1 MTTIDYLPAS
11 EAGEEIILFRAS
23 FAQQRMWFLSRLDPG
38 SHYYN
43 VPIVLHFRGAVRP
56 EAMRRALAEMVSRH
70 EILRTS
76 FVEVDG
82 EVMQAVAGDAVIT
95 LPLSEIESFGAE
107 SVPPIQRPEVRAAV
121 LDLVC
126 APFDLSVGPL
136 LRAHLLDLR
145 GGEYLLVLT
154 MHHIIVDGWS
164 IGVLCE
170 ELRQLYE
177 TEITGVPTTLPS
189 LELQIGDLAEQ
200 EHELMSGPARE
211 RHLAYWRSQLAG
223 ELSAPALPFD
233 RDRPLHNVFKG
244 STLDFTLSPSD
255 TAAIA
260 AFGRAMDVTVFA
272 TLLAA
277 FYTLLYRYSG
287 SDDQVVG
294 APMAN
299 REDHRVSALIG
310 LFVNTIPLRA
320 RIDPAT
326 GFAGLVNHVR
336 EVTLGAYEHQELPLE
351 QIIDEVAPARLPG
364 RNPMV
369 AVLFAMQSPP
379 PADLDFAGTPASFL
393 GVPTGTT
400 RADVELHFWPLGERI
415 GVQFVYSTELFDA
428 ATMEQMRDDYTALLR
443 AAIESPHLSID
454 CLPLGVDKAR
464 VTQNLAPML
473 EHAEYSVAIVGTDVE
488 VTHADLR
495 AAAARLAA
503 AMPEARG
510 GTVVLALE
518 HGPDLVG
525 ALVAVVSGGARR
537 VVWLPESLPT
547 AYRERSLCE
556 LAPAF
561 VVDDARMT
569 DVRVTD
575 VAAGD
580 THATGDPEPL
590 NTDAAIGLLDSH
602 LAEILVTLLH
612 SGRVNLV
619 DPESVPRSV
628 LTADR
633 RSAPAGV
640 LGELCVGRPVDGV
653 LPIGVPARMRRD
665 SSVELA
671 HTSRGRAWDGYRWA
685 DLMTVEAVLMDHELI
700 DDCAV
705 LSRRTSSGTAEL
717 VAYVATSAP
726 IPARRLSEFARTLLP
741 PPLVPHAFVPVA
753 ALPVNTAGALDTA
766 ALHRLPVIDDE
777 LIAQWSARLPEAT
790 QVQVVPDIAEMPR
803 ILVGDSTPRLTE
815 SQAVPA
821 AHLDV
826 HEPSLLDGGPA
837 VAPVVASLPDAL
849 VRAARE
855 AEVTELVFLDES
867 GAERTLTYAALLDAA
882 RRVLGGLRAAGLVS
896 GDLAIVH
903 LSRNDEFV
911 AAIWGCFLGGV
922 VPVPVAPN
930 AVGGAEKAATA
941 WETLD
946 QPLIIG
952 EIAQSPAHRA
962 RVVLIDELLAHDPDI
977 EHHEPDPDAVA
988 LLLLTS
994 GSTGQPKGVQLTHR
1008 NILTRSAAT
1017 AQTNSFSPTD
1027 ITFNWMPLEHV
1038 GGIVM
1043 SHLQDVYVCCR
1054 QVHAATSWVLAD
1066 PLRWLT
1072 IADRYRVTNTWA
1084 PNFAFGLI
1092 ADRLAETPSADRFD
1106 LTRMRFILNGGE
1118 AIVPRVARR
1127 FLRMLEHFGLPRTA
1141 MHPSWGMSET
1151 SSGVVFSENFSVET
1165 TTDDDEFTALGKPI
1179 PGTRLRVVDMDHA
1192 IVPAGAIGR
1201 VQISGPTVTRG
1212 YYADP
1217 ERTEEVFT
1225 ADNWFDTGD
1234 LGRIRDGALT
1244 LTGRAKDII
1253 IVNGVN
1259 YSCHAIESA
1268 VEESSSVLSSYA
1280 AAIAVRPP
1288 GSETD
1293 ALAIVFSPQPGVV
1306 EDEVLAD
1313 VRARVLA
1320 VGPNPDLLIPVPPE
1334 SIPKTDIGKIQR
1346 SLLRQRFIDGEFA
1359 EIVRRVQTSGA
1370 AANTVPN
1377 WFFRPVWHR
1386 RDRLRPSTPL
1396 DGAVLLLG
1404 ESGDLGALLADQLG
1418 AHGVH
1423 VVSGAVADAAAGLGL
1438 PPGTPAI
1445 RTVVYFAA
1453 EQTDPGTLVDSP
1465 EALSG
1470 SIFDVMR
1477 IIRTFC
1483 VDERAAGQ
1491 PPALYVI
1498 VGGSQPVTDTY
1509 EAADPELAPIPALL
1523 RSAVAEMP
1531 GLRVR
1536 FVDLERGDPATGA
1549 YQVAGELG
1557 YSTNDIEVAYRAG
1570 VRWVKALERLSDEP
1584 IAAAEIPSGAMH
1596 LISGGLGGLA
1606 YELARLLIERFDGR
1620 VLLVGHRDPDE
1631 RQSAAYRRLCDIAGQ
1646 DAIRLKIADV
1656 CDIDQMWDA
1665 VTTAEGDWGV
1675 QLSGIWHLAG
1685 AYREQP
1691 LAATTDA
1698 ELADV
1703 SAAKVAGVRV
1713 LHRVA
1718 LQRPGIR
1725 FVSFSSVNGFFGGST
1740 VGGYSAANAYLDAFA
1755 LYQRRDCGMAAHS
1768 IAWTMWDHM
1777 GMSAHVEHL
1786 EGTRA
1791 RGYRVVGRTEAL
1803 NSLLVALAHDEPHV
1817 LVGLDDTK
1825 SAIRSRLSGVA
1836 PAGQV
1841 LVADLLG
1848 ATPEFADVRLR
1859 DRYDLL
1865 VPTRIES
1872 AGVARKWVAAR
1883 DDTERRVS
1891 AIWRQVLGSDNFG
1904 VTDSFFDIGGNS
1916 VLLALAQRLVQEE
1929 FERPIALV
1937 DLFRYPTVSSLAA
1950 YLSSSE
1956 IDSDPGNPEPG
1967 MGNDPDPGVGSDR
1980 ARIRKEARRRRRAP

>member
-11 EAGEEIILFRAS
+11 TSGEEIILFRAS

-56 EAMRRALAEMVSRH
+56 DAMQRALAEMVSRH
-70 EILRTS
+70 EILRTT

-82 EVMQAVAGDAVIT
+82 EVMQAVAGDASVT
-95 LPLSEIESFGAE
+95 LPLRQVEYSEAH
-107 SVPPIQRPEVRAAV
+107 SVPPMQRGDVRAAV

-126 APFDLSVGPL
+126 APFDLSAGPL
-136 LRAHLLDLR
+136 MRAHLLDLR
-145 GGEYLLVLT
+145 DGEYLLVLT

-164 IGVLCE
+164 IGVMCE
-170 ELRQLYE
+170 ELRQLYGAE
-177 TEITGVPTTLPS
+177 VTGVPAALPP

-200 EHELMSGPARE
+200 EHDVMSGPARE

-223 ELSAPALPFD
+223 ELSSPALPFD
-233 RDRPLHNVFKG
+233 RDRPSHNVFHG
-244 STLDFTLSPSD
+244 ATLDFALSPSD
-255 TAAIA
+255 TAAMA
-260 AFGRAMDVTVFA
+260 AFGRDMDVTVFA

-320 RIDPAT
+320 RIDPTA
-326 GFAGLVNHVR
+326 GFAELVNHVR

-379 PADLDFAGTPASFL
+379 PADLDFAGTPASFV

-415 GVQFVYSTELFDA
+415 GAQFVYSTELFDA
-428 ATMEQMRDDYTALLR
+428 ATMEYMRDDYAALLR
-443 AAIESPHLSID
+443 AAIASPHLSID
-454 CLPLGVDKAR
+454 LLPLGADQAHVA
-464 VTQNLAPML
+464 QSLAPML
-473 EHAEYSVAIVGTDVE
+473 QHAESSVAIVDNDVE
-488 VTHADLR
+488 VTHAELR
-495 AAAARLAA
+495 TTAVRLAA
-503 AMPEARG
+503 AMPAARG
-510 GTVVLALE
+510 GTVMLALE
-518 HGPDLVG
+518 RGPDLVA
-525 ALVAVVSGGARR
+525 ALVAAVSAGAGR
-537 VVWLPESLPT
+537 VVWLPASLPIP
-547 AYRERSLCE
+547 YRERSLRE
-556 LAPAF
+556 LAPAY
-561 VVDDARMT
+561 VVDDAR
-569 DVRVTD
+569 VASL
-575 VAAGD
+575 AAGD
-580 THATGDPEPL
+580 TRATGGSEPL
-590 NTDAAIGLLDSH
+590 NTDASIGLLDSS
-602 LAEILVTLLH
+602 LADILVTVLH
-612 SGRVNLV
+612 SGRVNLL
-619 DPESVPRSV
+619 DADTVPHAV

-633 RSAPAGV
+633 RLAPPGV
-640 LGELCVGRPVDGV
+640 LGELCVGRPGDGV
-653 LPIGVPARMRRD
+653 LPTGIPARMRRD
-665 SSVELA
+665 SSVQIA
-671 HTSRGRAWDGYRWA
+671 HTPRGRAWDGYRWA
-685 DLMTVEAVLMDHELI
+685 DLVTIDSVLMDHELI
-700 DDCAV
+700 DDCAM
-705 LSRRTSSGTAEL
+705 LSRRTSAGSTEL
-717 VAYVATSAP
+717 VAYIATSAP
-726 IPARRLSEFARTLLP
+726 ITARRLSEFARTVLP
-741 PPLVPHAFVPVA
+741 PALVPRAFVPVA
-753 ALPVNTAGALDTA
+753 TLPVTTTGALDIA
-766 ALHRLPVIDDE
+766 ALYRLPVIDDE

-790 QVQVVPDIAEMPR
+790 QIQVVPVIAETPR
-803 ILVGDSTPRLTE
+803 ILVDDPTPQPKQTRT
-815 SQAVPA
+815 ADATP
-821 AHLDV
+821 LDV
-826 HEPSLLDGGPA
+826 DEPSVLDGGPA
-837 VAPVVASLPDAL
+837 VVPVVASLPDAL
-849 VRAARE
+849 VRAARD
-855 AEVTELVFLDES
+855 AAATELVFLDES
-867 GAERTLTYAALLDAA
+867 GVERSLTYTEVLDAA
-882 RRVLGGLRAAGLVS
+882 GRVLGGLRAAGLGP
-896 GDLAIVH
+896 GDLAIVR

-911 AAIWGCFLGGV
+911 AAIWGCFLGGI

-930 AVGGAEKAATA
+930 VVGGAEKAVTA
-941 WETLD
+941 WNTLD
-946 QPLIIG
+946 QPVIIS
-952 EIAQSPAHRA
+952 EVAQPPVHQTA
-962 RVVLIDELLAHDPDI
+962 RVVLIGDLLAHDPDT
-977 EHHEPDPDAVA
+977 EHHVADPDAVA

-994 GSTGQPKGVQLTHR
+994 GSTGVPKGVQLTHR
-1008 NILTRSAAT
+1008 NILSRSAAT
-1017 AQTNSFSPTD
+1017 AQTNAFSPAD
-1027 ITFNWMPLEHV
+1027 ISFNWMPLEHV

-1043 SHLQDVYVCCR
+1043 SHLQDVYVCCQ

-1072 IADRYRVTNTWA
+1072 IVDRYRVTNTWA

-1092 ADRLAETPSADRFD
+1092 ADRLAETPNAERFD
-1106 LTRMRFILNGGE
+1106 LTRLRFILNGGE
-1118 AIVPRVARR
+1118 AIVPRIARR
-1127 FLRMLEHFGLPRTA
+1127 FLRMLENFGLPRTA
-1141 MHPSWGMSET
+1141 MRPSWGMSET
-1151 SSGVVFSENFSVET
+1151 SSGVVFSQNFSVET
-1165 TTDDDEFTALGKPI
+1165 TTDVDEFTELGKPI
-1179 PGTRLRVVDMDHA
+1179 PGTTLRVVDKENTA
-1192 IVPAGAIGR
+1192 VPVGDIGR

-1217 ERTEEVFT
+1217 ERTGEAFT
-1225 ADNWFDTGD
+1225 ADGWFDTGD
-1234 LGRIRDGALT
+1234 LGRMHGGALT

-1259 YSCHAIESA
+1259 YTCHAIESA
-1268 VEESSSVLSSYA
+1268 VEESPLVISSYA

-1288 GSETD
+1288 GSDTD
-1293 ALAIVFSPQPGVV
+1293 ALAIVFSPPAGAT
-1306 EDEVLAD
+1306 EEEVLAD
-1313 VRARVLA
+1313 VRVRVLA
-1320 VGPNPDLLIPVPPE
+1320 VGPNPDLLIPVAPE

-1346 SLLRQRFIDGEFA
+1346 SLLRQRFDDGEFA
-1359 EIVRRVQTSGA
+1359 DIVRRVQTSSA
-1370 AANTVPN
+1370 SANTLPN
-1377 WFFRPVWHR
+1377 WFYRPVWHR
-1386 RDRLRPSTPL
+1386 RDLLRPSAPV
-1396 DGAVLLLG
+1396 DGAVLILG
-1404 ESGDLGALLADQLG
+1404 EAGDLSAQLADRLSAQ
-1418 AHGVH
+1418 GVH
-1423 VVSGAVADAAAGLGL
+1423 VVRAAVADVAARLGSSG
-1438 PPGTPAI
+1438 GTTAI

-1453 EQTDPGTLVDSP
+1453 PRAGAENEDSSREPIPGSV
-1465 EALSG
+1465 
-1470 SIFDVMR
+1470 FDVVR
-1477 IIRTFC
+1477 IIRTFF
-1483 VDERAAGQ
+1483 DEGRGDHQ

-1498 VGGSQPVTDTY
+1498 GGGIEPVTDVD
-1509 EAADPELAPIPALL
+1509 EVDPELAPIPVLL

-1536 FVDLERGDPATGA
+1536 FVDLDQGDPAAGA
-1549 YQVAGELG
+1549 DHVAGELG

-1570 VRWVKALERLSDEP
+1570 DRWVKGLERLPGEP
-1584 IAAAEIPSGAMH
+1584 TAGAKIPSGALH

-1631 RQSAAYRRLCDIAGQ
+1631 RQSAAYQRLCDIAG
-1646 DAIRLKIADV
+1646 DRAIRLKVADV
-1656 CDIDQMWDA
+1656 RDFDQVWAA
-1665 VTTAEGDWGV
+1665 VTSAEDDWGI

-1691 LAATTDA
+1691 LATTTDT

-1703 SAAKVAGVRV
+1703 SAAKVSGARV

-1718 LQRPGIR
+1718 LRRKGIR

-1755 LYQRRDCGMAAHS
+1755 LYQRRNCGIAAHS
-1768 IAWTMWDHM
+1768 IAWTMWDRV

-1791 RGYRVVGRTEAL
+1791 GGYRVLGRTEAL

-1825 SAIRSRLSGVA
+1825 SAIRARLSGVA

-1841 LVADLLG
+1841 LVADLTQ
-1848 ATPEFADVRLR
+1848 AAPEFADMPIR
-1859 DRYDLL
+1859 DKYDCI
-1865 VPTRIES
+1865 VPTRVES
-1872 AGVARKWVAAR
+1872 AGVARQWVAAR

-1916 VLLALAQRLVQEE
+1916 VLLAMAQRLVQEE

-1956 IDSDPGNPEPG
+1956 IASEPG
-1967 MGNDPDPGVGSDR
+1967 DPNPGVAGKPSPGVGSDR
-1980 ARIRKEARRRRRAP
+1980 ARIRKEARRRRAH

>member
-11 EAGEEIILFRAS
+11 TSGEEIILFRAS

-56 EAMRRALAEMVSRH
+56 DAMQRALAEMVSRH
-70 EILRTS
+70 EVLRTT

-82 EVMQAVAGDAVIT
+82 EVMQAVTGDAAVT
-95 LPLSEIESFGAE
+95 LPLKEIDYSGTR
-107 SVPPIQRPEVRAAV
+107 SVPPMQRPEVRAEV

-126 APFDLSVGPL
+126 APFDLSAGPL
-136 LRAHLLDLR
+136 MRAHLLDLR
-145 GGEYLLVLT
+145 DGEYLLVLT

-164 IGVLCE
+164 IGIMCE
-170 ELRQLYE
+170 ELRQLYAA
-177 TEITGVPTTLPS
+177 EITGFPATLPP

-223 ELSAPALPFD
+223 ELSSPALPFD
-233 RDRPLHNVFKG
+233 RDRPLHNVFHG
-244 STLDFTLSPSD
+244 STLDFALSPAD
-255 TAAIA
+255 TAAMA
-260 AFGRAMDVTVFA
+260 AFGRDMDVTVFA

-320 RIDPAT
+320 RIDPTA
-326 GFAGLVNHVR
+326 GFAELVNHVR

-379 PADLDFAGTPASFL
+379 PADLDFAGTPASFV

-415 GVQFVYSTELFDA
+415 GAQFVYSTELFDA
-428 ATMEQMRDDYTALLR
+428 ATMEQMRDDYVALLR
-443 AAIESPHLSID
+443 AALASPHLSID
-454 CLPLGVDKAR
+454 HLPLGADEALLA
-464 VTQNLAPML
+464 QSLAPML
-473 EHAEYSVAIVGTDVE
+473 QHAESSVAIVDSDVE
-488 VTHADLR
+488 VTHAELR
-495 AAAARLAA
+495 TTAARLAA
-503 AMPEARG
+503 AMPAARG
-510 GTVVLALE
+510 GTVMLALE
-518 HGPDLVG
+518 RGPDLVA
-525 ALVAVVSGGARR
+525 ALVAAVSAGARR
-537 VVWLPESLPT
+537 VVWLPASLPT
-547 AYRERSLCE
+547 PYRERSLRE
-556 LAPAF
+556 LAPAY
-561 VVDDARMT
+561 VVDDAR
-569 DVRVTD
+569 VAEL
-575 VAAGD
+575 AAGD
-580 THATGDPEPL
+580 ARVTGEPEPL
-590 NTDAAIGLLDSH
+590 NTDASIGLLDSS
-602 LAEILVTLLH
+602 LADILVTVLR

-619 DPESVPRSV
+619 DPEPVPHAV

-633 RSAPAGV
+633 RLAPPGV
-640 LGELCVGRPVDGV
+640 LGELCVGRPGDGV
-653 LPIGVPARMRRD
+653 LPTGIPARMRRD
-665 SSVELA
+665 SSVQIA
-671 HTSRGRAWDGYRWA
+671 HTPRGRAWDGYRWA
-685 DLMTVEAVLMDHELI
+685 DLVTIDAVLMDHELI

-705 LSRRTSSGTAEL
+705 LSRRTGAGATEL
-717 VAYVATSAP
+717 VAYIATSAP
-726 IPARRLSEFARTLLP
+726 LTARRLSQFARTVLP
-741 PPLVPHAFVPVA
+741 PALVPRAFVPVA
-753 ALPVNTAGALDTA
+753 TLPVITTGALNIA
-766 ALHRLPVIDDE
+766 ALYRLPVIDDE

-790 QVQVVPDIAEMPR
+790 QIQVVPVIAETPR
-803 ILVGDSTPRLTE
+803 ILVGDPTPQPKQTRT
-815 SQAVPA
+815 ADATP
-821 AHLDV
+821 LDV
-826 HEPSLLDGGPA
+826 DEPSVLDGGPA
-837 VAPVVASLPDAL
+837 VVPVVASLPDAL
-849 VRAARE
+849 VRAARD
-855 AEVTELVFLDES
+855 AAATELVFLDES
-867 GAERTLTYAALLDAA
+867 GAERTLTYTEVLDAA
-882 RRVLGGLRAAGLVS
+882 GRVLGGLRAAGLAP
-896 GDLAIVH
+896 GDLAIVR

-911 AAIWGCFLGGV
+911 AAIWGCFLGGI

-930 AVGGAEKAATA
+930 VVGGAEKAVTA
-941 WETLD
+941 WNTLNQPVIISEVA
-946 QPLIIG
+946 QPLVH
-952 EIAQSPAHRA
+952 QTA
-962 RVVLIDELLAHDPDI
+962 RVVLIGDLLAHDPDT
-977 EHHEPDPDAVA
+977 EHHVPDPDALA

-1008 NILTRSAAT
+1008 NILSRSAAT
-1017 AQTNSFSPTD
+1017 AQTNAFSAAD
-1027 ITFNWMPLEHV
+1027 ISFNWMPLEHV

-1043 SHLQDVYVCCR
+1043 SHLQDVYVCCQ

-1072 IADRYRVTNTWA
+1072 IVDRYRVTNTWA

-1092 ADRLAETPSADRFD
+1092 ADRLAETPNADRFD
-1106 LTRMRFILNGGE
+1106 LTRLRFILNGGE
-1118 AIVPRVARR
+1118 AIVPRIARR

-1141 MHPSWGMSET
+1141 MRPSWGMSET
-1151 SSGVVFSENFSVET
+1151 SSGVVFSQNFSVET
-1165 TTDDDEFTALGKPI
+1165 TTDADEFTELGKPI
-1179 PGTRLRVVDMDHA
+1179 PGTTLRVVDMDDTA
-1192 IVPAGAIGR
+1192 VPVGEIGR
-1201 VQISGPTVTRG
+1201 VQISGSTVTRG

-1217 ERTEEVFT
+1217 ERTGEAFT
-1225 ADNWFDTGD
+1225 ADGWFDTGD
-1234 LGRIRDGALT
+1234 LGRMHGGALT
-1244 LTGRAKDII
+1244 LTGRSKDII

-1259 YSCHAIESA
+1259 YTCHAIESA
-1268 VEESSSVLSSYA
+1268 VEESPLVISSYA

-1288 GSETD
+1288 GTDTD
-1293 ALAIVFSPQPGVV
+1293 ALAIVFSPRAGVT
-1306 EDEVLAD
+1306 EEEVLAD
-1313 VRARVLA
+1313 VRVRVLA
-1320 VGPNPDLLIPVPPE
+1320 VGPNPDLLIPVAPE

-1346 SLLRQRFIDGEFA
+1346 SLLRQRFDDGEFA
-1359 EIVRRVQTSGA
+1359 DIVRRVQTSSA
-1370 AANTVPN
+1370 SANTIPN

-1386 RDRLRPSTPL
+1386 RDRLRPSVPV
-1396 DGAVLLLG
+1396 DGAVLILG
-1404 ESGDLGALLADQLG
+1404 ESGDLSAQLADRLSAQ
-1418 AHGVH
+1418 GVH
-1423 VVSGAVADAAAGLGL
+1423 VVRAAVTDVAAGLGSSA
-1438 PPGTPAI
+1438 GTTPI

-1453 EQTDPGTLVDSP
+1453 PRAETENEDSSLEP
-1465 EALSG
+1465 MPD
-1470 SIFDVMR
+1470 SIFDVVR
-1477 IIRTFC
+1477 IIRTIF
-1483 VDERAAGQ
+1483 DEGGDGQ

-1498 VGGSQPVTDTY
+1498 GGGIEQVTDTD
-1509 EAADPELAPIPALL
+1509 EVDPELAPIPVLL

-1536 FVDLERGDPATGA
+1536 FVDLDRGDPAAGA
-1549 YQVAGELG
+1549 DQVAGELG

-1570 VRWVKALERLSDEP
+1570 LRWVKGLERLPGEP
-1584 IAAAEIPSGAMH
+1584 TAGAEIPSGALH

-1620 VLLVGHRDPDE
+1620 VLLIGHRDPDE
-1631 RQSAAYRRLCDIAGQ
+1631 RQSAAYQRLCDIAGEET
-1646 DAIRLKIADV
+1646 IRLKVADV
-1656 CDIDQMWDA
+1656 RDIDQVWDA
-1665 VTTAEGDWGV
+1665 VTSAEDDWGI

-1691 LAATTDA
+1691 LATTTDA

-1703 SAAKVAGVRV
+1703 SAAKISGARV

-1718 LQRPGIR
+1718 LRRKDIR

-1755 LYQRRDCGMAAHS
+1755 LYQRRNCGITAHS
-1768 IAWTMWDHM
+1768 IAWTMWDRV

-1791 RGYRVVGRTEAL
+1791 GGYRVLGRTEAL

-1825 SAIRSRLSGVA
+1825 SAIRARLSGVA

-1841 LVADLLG
+1841 LVADLMQ
-1848 ATPEFADVRLR
+1848 AAPEFADMPLR
-1859 DRYDLL
+1859 DRYDCF
-1865 VPTRIES
+1865 VPTRAES
-1872 AGVARKWVAAR
+1872 AGIARRWVAAR

-1916 VLLALAQRLVQEE
+1916 VLLAMAQRLVQEE

-1937 DLFRYPTVSSLAA
+1937 DLFRYPTVSSLAV

-1956 IDSDPGNPEPG
+1956 IASEPGNPNPG
-1967 MGNDPDPGVGSDR
+1967 ESGNPSPGVGSDR
-1980 ARIRKEARRRRRAP
+1980 ARIRKEARRRRAH